1 MPTFLGYL
9 AIYAGTLILGEVLK
23 ALRPKPKPQPFEY
36 PTADEDVP
44 IPMVYGTGV
53 VAPNIIAWGDTET
66 ADAGDHTAYYARMI
80 GGLCYGP
87 LDELVDVVID
97 GKSLRIHPQTNH
109 SSGDDEIVDD
119 DDTFAVTSPA
129 LPIEVGDGTVDTIY
143 VSALDLMG
151 GREGEINASPT
162 GAPTRLGGVAGVM
175 RMHWGT
181 TGDDVDALT
190 EHLVGADKASGW
202 PGIAYLTF
210 GADPDTSWTSSPLAN
225 GQWYWGLSPNLPTLK
240 VVVRRFP
247 HAILGSASASRVG
260 DNANAAEV
268 IYDLLTSEHGAQ
280 VPASLIDFDAFET
293 AAELLADEPEMGVSL
308 VLDQSRAIREV
319 IDDICRHVD
328 ATVFR
333 HPVTGK
339 ISITVMRAGD
349 ASVLTVT
356 TANSRNAVLTPPTV
370 DDTTNEVRVAYR
382 KMEGSTAGEIVDEII
397 TTDYQRNGVAPG
409 GNVATGMYIQLRGRN
424 VSNVDVYNETQAE
437 AISDAQVIVDAASGI
452 IYVKNGGIDD
462 GDTLS
467 ASYTASP
474 TDVGLKDS
482 VTAPEHDLANIELT
496 GSIRADV
503 FDLPYFPSEL
513 AAKRAA
519 QRVLRKVASRL
530 EPLTI
535 EVNRQG
541 HVVKPGDIITVTL
554 ARFNLAAVKFRVSRV
569 TWGPLEDGW
578 ISVEAVRDV
587 FGTEDQIDGL
597 PGGSSSDVPTLGVA
611 PAIFLGC
618 VSPGSIRVGLF
629 PADTN
634 FTITLQRAD
643 NLAFTTNVTTLSSVI
658 AGTTTYYDDAQSN
671 GVTKYYRA
679 WLTRTGYTD
688 GPVSAIL
695 SCTGSA
701 GTPGTPT
708 CTIPTYTKTIDSDA
722 GTVTLV
728 ITDPQVRV
736 SEVRYRTKAGNAA
749 WSAWTVDTS
758 PYVFTVSLVDG
769 LDSIIEWEIDYT
781 ACDGSAAM
789 LTDVWTF
796 IDPETVAETAL
807 VQTTDSVVLWAA
819 TIDADEELVDIKTG
833 RLAYQYSL
841 DGSSG
846 WDFIDGVDGPYVSL
860 ETSGMQRGAWIVP
873 EAGFTSGNVD
883 VALRVVTVE
892 PDGTVAVLA
901 NSRRMWKYPVGVKGV
916 RIGSEVKTAG
926 TVTVDPIIENVW
938 VEFNA
943 AAPTVEPPPD
953 PEEPDA
959 VESTCN
965 PAITYPVQR
974 ALLFWGYSD
983 CGTFQN
989 DGTGLKNVDQIDDHS
1004 GLANHLSGGAVSG
1017 AWVRRLNRAEDASAI
1032 SAVNGFNP
1040 IQFRDAWLQF
1050 PTDLFDGVTEG
1061 EMFHVI
1067 RADNSD
1073 PAALGARDYFHQLGP
1088 SDDARLAESTGG
1100 GADTG
1105 RVREDFGSTVL
1116 RDTGDFPG
1124 TLDGWFIYN
1133 VRATAGHYSI
1143 YKYTTAGG
1151 AQVAYSSGTNTVSFS
1166 AAPRLGNRGQNSDY
1180 LWLSGAIHSGLLT
1193 TDERASVIAT
1203 FLTRYAI

>member
-1 MPTFLGYL
+1 MAFWVNL
-9 AIYAGTLILGEVLK
+9 AIFAGSLILGEVLK

-44 IPMVYGTGV
+44 IPIVYGTGV
-53 VAPNIIAWGDTET
+53 IAPNIIAWGDTATE
-66 ADAGDHTAYYARMI
+66 DAGDHTAYYARMI

-87 LDELVDVVID
+87 LDELVDVLVD
-97 GKSLRIHPQTNH
+97 GKSLRIHPQTNQ

-175 RMHWGT
+175 RIHWGT
-181 TGDDVDALT
+181 TGDEIDALT
-190 EHLVGADKASGW
+190 THLLGADKASGW
-202 PGIAYLTF
+202 PGIAYITF
-210 GADPDTSWTSSPLAN
+210 GADPATSWTSSPLVS
-225 GQWYWGLSPNLPTLK
+225 GLWYWGLSPNLPTLK

-247 HAILGSASASRVG
+247 HAILGSSAASRVG

-268 IYDLLTSEHGAQ
+268 IYDLLTSERGAG

-293 AAELLADEPEMGVSL
+293 AATILQGEPEMGVSL
-308 VLDQSRAIREV
+308 VLDQARPIREV
-319 IDDICRHVD
+319 IDDLCRHVD

-333 HPVTGK
+333 HPATGK
-339 ISITVMRAGD
+339 ISIAVMRAGD

-356 TANSRNAVLTPPTV
+356 TANSRNAVLTSPTV

-397 TTDYQRNGVAPG
+397 TTDYQRNGVPPG
-409 GNVATGMYIQLRGRN
+409 GGSTATGMYIQLRGRN
-424 VSNVDVYNETQAE
+424 VSDVEVYNETQAE
-437 AISDAQVIVDAASGI
+437 AVPDAQVIVDAASGI
-452 IYVKNGGIDD
+452 IYVKNGGIDS

-474 TDVGLKDS
+474 TDVGLKDA

-496 GSIRADV
+496 GSIRADL
-503 FDLPYFPSEL
+503 FDLPYFTSEL

-530 EPLTI
+530 EPLTV

-541 HVVKPGDIITVTL
+541 HVVKPGDIVTVTL
-554 ARFNLAAVKFRVSRV
+554 PRFGLSAVLFRVSRV

-578 ISVEAVRDV
+578 ITVEAVRDV
-587 FGTEDQIDGL
+587 FGTQDQIDGL
-597 PGGSSSDVPTLGVA
+597 PGGTSSDVPTLGVA
-611 PAIFLGC
+611 PSIFLGC

-643 NLAFTTNVTTLSSVI
+643 NLAFTTAVTTLSSTI
-658 AGTTTYYDDAQSN
+658 PGTTTYYDDAQSN

-679 WLTRTGYTD
+679 WLTRTGYED

-701 GTPGTPT
+701 GTPGTPA
-708 CTIPTYTKTIDSDA
+708 CTIPSYTKAVDADA
-722 GTVTLV
+722 GTVTLT

-749 WSAWTVDTS
+749 WSAWTVDTH

-781 ACDGSAAM
+781 ACNGSAAV
-789 LTDVWTF
+789 LSDSWTF
-796 IDPETVAETAL
+796 IDPETVAESAL
-807 VQTTDSVVLWAA
+807 VQTTDTVMLWS
-819 TIDADEELVDIKTG
+819 EETAKTLTGITSG

-841 DGSSG
+841 DGASG

-860 ETSGMQRGAWIVP
+860 ETAGMQRGAWVTP

-892 PDGTVAVLA
+892 PDTTVAVLGDA
-901 NSRRMWKYPVGVKGV
+901 WRLWKFPVGIRSV
-916 RIGSEVKTAG
+916 RIGTEVSVAG
-926 TVTVDPIIENVW
+926 NVVTDPQIKNVW

-943 AAPTVEPPPD
+943 SAPTVEPPPD
-953 PEEPDA
+953 PEEPPA
-959 VESTCN
+959 VTGCSGLDE
-965 PAITYPVQR
+965 YPVER
-974 ALLFWGYSD
+974 ALIAWHLCD
-983 CGTFQN
+983 CGTFSS
-989 DGTGLKNVDQIDDHS
+989 DGTGLKIADEITD
-1004 GLANHLSGGAVSG
+1004 LSGNNNDLVANFGAGSSVKRITDADG
-1017 AWVRRLNRAEDASAI
+1017 AAI
-1032 SAVNGFNP
+1032 STLNGRNP
-1040 IQFRDAWLQF
+1040 LSFKDAFLEW
-1050 PTDLFDGVTEG
+1050 PTSLFTGMTEG
-1061 EMFHVI
+1061 ELWVVV
-1067 RADNSD
+1067 RSNSGD
-1073 PAALGARDYFHQLGP
+1073 PGTSSRDYSWTMGTHTGP
-1088 SDDARLAESTGG
+1088 GNQPRWALS
-1100 GADTG
+1100 DTG
-1105 RVREDFGSTVL
+1105 EIREDFGSTVIHA
-1116 RDTGDFPG
+1116 TGDVTG
-1124 TLDGWFIYN
+1124 SLASWRIYN
-1133 VRATAGHYSI
+1133 VRATGGHFSIWVDGVEEYS
-1143 YKYTTAGG
+1143 T
-1151 AQVAYSSGTNTVSFS
+1151 GTNTVAFS
-1166 AAPRLGNRGQNSDY
+1166 TAPKMGSRSENSHIHVAEI
-1180 LWLSGAIHSGLLT
+1180 AIHSALLT
-1193 TDERASVIAT
+1193 TVERAAVLAA
-1203 FLTRYAI
+1203 LEARWAL

>member
-1 MPTFLGYL
+1 MGFWVNL
-9 AIYAGTLILGEVLK
+9 AIFAGTLVLGEALK
-23 ALRPKPKPQPFEY
+23 ALRPKPKPAPFEY
-36 PTADEDVP
+36 PTANEDTP
-44 IPMVYGTGV
+44 IPVVFGTGV
-53 VAPNIIAWGDTET
+53 IAPNIIGWGDTET
-66 ADAGDHTAYYARMI
+66 EGAGDHTAYYARMLA
-80 GGLCYGP
+80 GLCYGP
-87 LDELVDVVID
+87 LYSLVDVVID
-97 GKSLRIHPQTNH
+97 GRSLRLHPQTNQ
-109 SSGDDEIVDD
+109 SSGDDEVVDD
-119 DDTFAVTSPA
+119 DDAFAVTSPA
-129 LPIEVGDGTVDTIY
+129 LPITSEDGTVDTVY

-151 GREGEINASPT
+151 GREGEVDGAVA
-162 GAPTRLGGVAGVM
+162 GAPNRERFGGVAGVM
-175 RMHWGT
+175 RVHWGT
-181 TGDDVDALT
+181 TGDDIDALT
-190 EHLVGADKASGW
+190 THLLGADKASGW

-210 GADPDTSWTSSPLAN
+210 GADPATSWTSSPLAN
-225 GQWYWGLSPNLPTLK
+225 GQWYWGLSPSLPTLK

-247 HAILGSASASRVG
+247 HALLGSPTASRVKS
-260 DNANAAEV
+260 NANYAEV
-268 IYDLLTSEHGAQ
+268 IYDLLTDTRYGAG
-280 VPASLIDFDAFET
+280 VAADLIDTDAFVT
-293 AAELLADEPEMGVSL
+293 AAELASVEFDMGISF
-308 VLDQSRAIREV
+308 VLDQSRPIREV

-333 HPVTGK
+333 HPATGK
-339 ISITVMRAGD
+339 ISISVMRAAD

-382 KMEGSTAGEIVDEII
+382 KMEGGTSGTVTDELLTDDYDNDAGF
-397 TTDYQRNGVAPG
+397 YQGREGQFF
-409 GNVATGMYIQLRGRN
+409 QLLGRN
-424 VSNVDVYNETQAE
+424 VSDVVVYNVTQSVTVDPAE
-437 AISDAQVIVDAASGI
+437 VVVDSSSGVVFVDDDAAD
-452 IYVKNGGIDD
+452 N
-462 GDTLS
+462 GDTLT
-467 ASYTASP
+467 ASYTSTP
-474 TDVGLKDS
+474 TDVGFKDS

-496 GSIRADV
+496 GNIRADQ
-503 FDLPYFPSEL
+503 FDLPYFTTEL

-541 HVVKPGDIITVTL
+541 HVVKPGDILTVTL
-554 ARFNLAAVKFRVSRV
+554 ARFGLSAVRFRVSRV
-569 TWGPLEDGW
+569 TWGSLEDGW
-578 ISVEAVRDV
+578 ITVEAVRDV
-587 FGTEDQIDGL
+587 FGTVDPITGI
-597 PGGSSSDVPTLGVA
+597 PGGTTSNTPALPVA

-701 GTPGTPT
+701 GTPGTPA

-1067 RADNSD
+1067 RADNFD
-1073 PAALGARDYFHQLGP
+1073 PAGLGDRDYFHQLGP

-1105 RVREDFGSTVL
+1105 RIREDFGSTVL
-1116 RDTGDFPG
+1116 HDTGDFPG

-1133 VRATAGHYSI
+1133 VRATAGHFSI

-1151 AQVAYSSGTNTVSFS
+1151 AQVAYTTGTNTVSFS
-1166 AAPRLGNRGQNSDY
+1166 SAPRLGNRGQNSDY

-1203 FLTRYAI
+1203 FLARYAI